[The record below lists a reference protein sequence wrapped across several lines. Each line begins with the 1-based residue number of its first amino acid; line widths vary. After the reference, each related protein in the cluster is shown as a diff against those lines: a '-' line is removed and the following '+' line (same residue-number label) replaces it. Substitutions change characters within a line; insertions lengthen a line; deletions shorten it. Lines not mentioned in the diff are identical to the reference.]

1 MPYLVPN
8 NISAPKPPPLRYWP
22 ETPALLNGGLNLV
35 DREWKVSDNQS
46 PKVLNMWYREGEL
59 SKRWG
64 QNYIEDSIT
73 VETPCFATYDK
84 LYEGHI
90 IKHCGTKLYKQDP
103 VTETTTELFT
113 GLTAAIGSFFKF
125 GDKLYYLQAGK
136 YLQYDGTTVS
146 TVTPYI
152 PVVIINRTP
161 TGGGDT
167 LENYNRIGKGF
178 INKFNGNGSAVAY
191 TLTDAA
197 LDATL
202 VICTVD
208 GVAKVET
215 VDFTIDRT
223 TGIVTFIVAPG
234 AGTNN
239 VVLTA
244 YKTVQADID
253 TILKCTIAI
262 PFGGQNDNRL
272 FIGGNGTGYFYWT
285 GISAN
290 GIDATYFAYN
300 NYNVIGNSDEDIT
313 AFGKHYD
320 TLTIHKESGE
330 IFGETYTFNGTT
342 GIFNTFPIN
351 QQYGCDCPGT
361 MQNINN
367 SLVWLNSRYGVCIL
381 VGTTVG
387 SQRNAFPISRN
398 IDPRLMKETNLKTAS
413 SVDFNGKY
421 WLCINDKVYLW
432 DYFISP
438 YYSTGN
444 PEADAQRLSWW
455 YFDNINA
462 FEFVVDGQDLY
473 YADRTTGQ
481 LVKFHTA
488 YDAGQFYDF
497 GEAISAIYRYPI
509 REMGNA
515 VYEFSVLRGWVNVR
529 GDTKTSFIVTYFTS
543 DDPGGDPSTES
554 IDVGSFL
561 WNNFNWSIF
570 TWGVIGPVYQWALSP
585 YEKNIRYFGAEF
597 ANSEAGR
604 DMNISSVI
612 WQYNIG
618 KMIK

>member
-35 DREWKVSDNQS
+35 DREWKVPDNQS

-90 IKHCGTKLYKQDP
+90 IKHCGTKIYKQDP
-103 VTETTTELFT
+103 ATETTTEIYS
-113 GLTAAIGSFFKF
+113 GLTAAKGSFFKF
-125 GDKLYYLQAGK
+125 GDKLYYWQPGL
-136 YLQYDGTTVS
+136 YLQYDGTTVIA
-146 TVTPYI
+146 VTPYI
-152 PVVIINRTP
+152 PTVIINRTP
-161 TGGGDT
+161 TGGGDV

-178 INKFNGNGSAVAY
+178 TNKFNGDGVSVAF
-191 TLTDAA
+191 TLTDAM
-197 LDATL
+197 LDATTI
-202 VICTVD
+202 ICTVD

-215 VDFTIDRT
+215 VDFTVDRT
-223 TGIVTFIVAPG
+223 TGIVTFTVAP
-234 AGTNN
+234 AIGTNN
-239 VVLTA
+239 VIITA

-253 TILKCTIAI
+253 SILKCTIAI

-300 NYNVIGNSDEDIT
+300 NYNVIGNPDENIT

-330 IFGETYTFNGTT
+330 IYGETYDFDGIK

-367 SLVWLNSRYGVCIL
+367 SLVWLNSRYGGCIL

-421 WLCINDKVYLW
+421 WLCVNDKVYLW

-462 FEFVVDGQDLY
+462 FSFITDTELY
-473 YADRTTGQ
+473 YANRTTGAI
-481 LVKFHTA
+481 VKFHKE
-488 YDAGQFYDF
+488 YDNGQFYDF
-497 GEAISAIYRYPI
+497 GLGIPALYRYPF
-509 REMGNA
+509 REMGNG
-515 VYEFSVLRGWVNVR
+515 VYEFSVIKGFVGVR
-529 GDTKTSFIVTYFTS
+529 GDLITSFLVTYFTS
-543 DDPGGDPSTES
+543 DDWNGDPSTES
-554 IDVGSFL
+554 INVGSFQ
-561 WNNFNWSIF
+561 WDTNTWDNF
-570 TWGVIGPVYQWALSP
+570 TWSVMGPKFDEVLIPGA
-585 YEKNIRYFGAEF
+585 KNIRYFGAEF
-597 ANSEAGR
+597 SNSDPGK
-604 DMNISSVI
+604 DMNISNII
-612 WQYNIG
+612 WQYKIT
-618 KMIK
+618 KQIK